1 MTIKEIAKMADV
13 SISTVSKIVNNKAD
27 NINIETRN
35 RVLKLVKEYN
45 YTPYAALKNISG
57 AKTFILGLLLRSASE
72 TAFMINGFI
81 NTAQE
86 QGYSVLV
93 YDSHGD
99 PDTELRHITSLCKN
113 KVDGVLW
120 ELVDHES
127 QQHEHYL
134 KEQNITLSYINNPN
148 DPLSS
153 HIDFV
158 NMGYFITQKL
168 IDRKHTNIA
177 CLMKADS
184 QRSNL
189 VFDGF
194 KKCLYDNQITISDD
208 MQLFIQDP
216 GYASKI
222 LSQKMTGVVTTHFAL
237 ALKFYEQMSKSHY
250 YIPSDVSLVSL
261 RDDIRETVSFPPI
274 SSIKIPYFEFGQYLC
289 GNLIAQCENR
299 FEYGDENFFS
309 SRLNLDHEES
319 IDLPSTLKTK
329 KVIVL
334 GSINIDVTLNVDELP
349 QSGKTITARSYST
362 SLGGKGSNQA
372 IGVAKLGCEV
382 YLLGKIGNDYDV
394 SLIFETLKRE
404 NVFTQGICRD
414 TKSIT
419 GKAYIHVQQ
428 DAESSIT
435 IMPGANQYLK
445 PQDISSKERLFGNAG
460 YCLIA
465 TEVPMETVAETLE
478 LARSYNIKVIL
489 KPASI
494 KHISDSLLEKIDIF
508 IPNRN
513 EASVLCPHEASV
525 EKQAEYFIKKGI
537 PIVIITLGHKGCY
550 LCTADGTSL
559 YFPAAEFISTDSTGG
574 ADAFIAALAAYLI
587 GGYALETSVRIAT
600 YAAGFCVSRQGVVPA
615 LIDRNSLENHIN
627 KFEPQLLLRD
637 L

>member
-1 MTIKEIAKMADV
+1 MTIKVIAKMANV

-45 YTPYAALKNISG
+45 YTPYATVKNISN

-72 TAFMINGFI
+72 TNLMINGFI
-81 NTAQE
+81 NNAQK

-93 YDSHGD
+93 YDSLND
-99 PDTELRHITSLCKN
+99 TDTELRHITSLCKH
-113 KVDGVLW
+113 KADGVLW
-120 ELVDHES
+120 EPVNNKS
-127 QQHEHYL
+127 QQYEHYF
-134 KEQNITLSYINNPN
+134 KAQNIFISYINNSN
-148 DPLSS
+148 DYLSP
-153 HIDFV
+153 HIDFIK
-158 NMGYFITQKL
+158 MGYFITQKL
-168 IDRKHTNIA
+168 IDQKHTNIA
-177 CLMKADS
+177 CLMKENS

-194 KKCLYDNQITISDD
+194 KKCLFDNHITISDNI
-208 MQLFIQDP
+208 QLFINDSK
-216 GYASKI
+216 YCSKI
-222 LSQKMTGVVTTHFAL
+222 LSQKVTGVVTTHFAL
-237 ALKFYEQMSKSHY
+237 ALKLYEQMNKLHY
-250 YIPSDVSLVSL
+250 YIPADISLVSL
-261 RDDIRETVSFPPI
+261 RDDIREAISFPPI
-274 SSIKIPYFEFGQYLC
+274 SSNKIPYFEFGQYIC
-289 GNLIAQCENR
+289 NNLITQCENKN
-299 FEYGDENFFS
+299 DNSIENCFS
-309 SRLNLDHEES
+309 SQLNLDHEES
-319 IDLPSTLKTK
+319 IDIPSTRRTK
-329 KVIVL
+329 KVIVI
-334 GSINIDVTLNVDELP
+334 GSINIDVILNVDELP
-349 QSGKTITARSYST
+349 QSGKTITANSCST

-435 IMPGANQYLK
+435 IMPGANEYLQ
-445 PQDISSKERLFGNAG
+445 PQDINSMERLFENAV

-465 TEVPMETVAETLE
+465 TEIPIETIVETLKFTQK
-478 LARSYNIKVIL
+478 YNINVIL

-494 KHISDSLLEKIDIF
+494 KQISDLLLKKIDVF
-508 IPNRN
+508 IPNKN
-513 EASVLCPHEASV
+513 EASVLCPYETSV

-550 LCTADGTSL
+550 LRTSDGISKYL
-559 YFPAAEFISTDSTGG
+559 SAAEFISIDSTGG

-587 GGYALETSVRIAT
+587 DGYSLETSIKIAS

-615 LIDRNSLENHIN
+615 LIDRNSLENHI
-627 KFEPQLLLRD
+627 KKLEPKLLR
-637 L
+637 